1 MAPHVLDLAAFWPRL
16 LGGGAA
22 AALTWMVA
30 ADYGVALVSRW
41 ANFDRSELRLG
52 VGAATGYALL
62 GSAVAVLGLFG
73 GIRPLALWLLILAAI
88 VVRVPVHRR
97 RFRELPRF
105 FQSVLA
111 RWRDL
116 KVADR
121 AACCVI
127 VAAILT
133 GIVAAALPAV
143 WWDPIAY
150 HLPLVASAL
159 AHGSFVFSPQM
170 VQTGFPQLGEA
181 AALPAYAIAGSA
193 GAAMATLG
201 AGLCLGLLTYAVAS
215 TIAPGSGIVAAM
227 LVASS
232 ELWLWLAPTFYVDV
246 PFAMFV
252 VASIATILASHHPAI
267 AGKGS
272 VANLFATFVLA
283 GFLCGA
289 AAAVKYSGLGA
300 CAIILILVAVRTA
313 ARWEAIGGFLL
324 GVVLSAAGWYARTF
338 AVTGDP
344 IYPFLSLQLAQA
356 SAVRGFGLRYV
367 EMTRHWCGGG
377 TSISDLLL
385 LPYRL
390 LVTPRTFCGDPGL
403 ALRAGIVFAIASLIV
418 TRSALVLGVLTL
430 ALTVA
435 WFFASQQWRFAL
447 APLSLYA
454 ALVAAGTSTVGPR
467 LRSLSV
473 VALTVLCAYSVL
485 VNWLPSTRVE
495 AAQSI
500 VPSIRYIQGEESAA
514 QYLDARLETFAAAQ
528 WLAQRGIAGA
538 QVLALDDVRDYYFPE
553 GTRWGNPYYQQALAI
568 DWQEPSQ
575 VRYAALRSL
584 GVRYLVVN
592 ANDAYTH
599 RTPTGIDWTVLAAD
613 EHSCLRAAFRT
624 NGVTVYDLGGR
635 SARSPE

>member
-16 LGGGAA
+16 LAGIAA
-22 AALTWMVA
+22 AALTWIVA

-41 ANFDRSELRLG
+41 ADFARSAERLG

-73 GIRPLALWLLILAAI
+73 GIRPLALWLLLLVAI
-88 VVRVPVHRR
+88 VVRLPVHRR

-127 VAAILT
+127 VAAIVT

-159 AHGSFVFSPQM
+159 AHGTFIFSPQM

-201 AGLCLGLLTYAVAS
+201 AGLCLALLTYAVS
-215 TIAPGSGIVAAM
+215 SRIAPGSGIVAAM
-227 LVASS
+227 LVTSC

-246 PFAMFV
+246 PFAMFA
-252 VASIATILASHHPAI
+252 VASILTILASQHRATPN
-267 AGKGS
+267 KGS
-272 VANLFATFVLA
+272 VANLFATFVLV
-283 GFLCGA
+283 GLLCGA
-289 AAAVKYSGLGA
+289 AAAVKYSGLGV
-300 CAIILILVAVRTA
+300 CAIVFIFVAVRTA
-313 ARWEAIGGFLL
+313 PRWEAIGGFLL
-324 GVVLSAAGWYARTF
+324 GVVLIAAGWYVRTF

-344 IYPFLSLQLAQA
+344 VYPFLSVLTQYA
-356 SAVRGFGLRYV
+356 AVRDFGARYV
-367 EMTRHWCGGG
+367 DMTRHWCGGG
-377 TSISDLLL
+377 TSLTDLVL
-385 LPYRL
+385 LPDRL
-390 LVTPRTFCGDPGL
+390 IVAPRTFCGDPGL
-403 ALRAGIVFAIASLIV
+403 ALRAGIVFAAVGLIA
-418 TRSALVLGVLTL
+418 TRSTLVVGLVTL

-435 WFFASQQWRFAL
+435 WFFLSQQWRFAL

-454 ALVAAGTSTVGPR
+454 ALVAVGTSAVGAR
-467 LRSLSV
+467 LRSVSV
-473 VALTVLCAYSVL
+473 VAVTVLCAYSVL
-485 VNWLPSTRVE
+485 VNWLPSTRLE

-500 VPSIRYIQGEESAA
+500 VPSMRYIVGKESAA

-528 WLAQRGIAGA
+528 WLAQHGIAGE
-538 QVLALDDVRDYYFPE
+538 QILALDDVRDYYFPV
-553 GTRWGNPYYQQALAI
+553 GTRWGNPYYQQALVV
-568 DWQEPSQ
+568 DWQASPRA
-575 VRYAALRSL
+575 RYDVLRAL
-584 GVRYLVVN
+584 GIRYLVVN

-613 EHSCLRAAFRT
+613 ERTALRADFRA